1 MSEARKRE
9 ARQKFLLGGL
19 VVRAGLAEADRA
31 FLLGAL
37 IEASRCMAGSDQH
50 ERLKAIGLQ
59 AFQQRPMEDLKVP
72 DQEDGERP

>member
-1 MSEARKRE
+1 MSEARRRE

-37 IEASRCMAGSDQH
+37 IEAGRLAAGSDQH
-50 ERLKAIGLQ
+50 ERLKAIGLE
-59 AFQQRPMEDLKVP
+59 AFRRQPMEDAPAP
-72 DQEDGERP
+72 DQESEDAP

>member
-1 MSEARKRE
+1 MSEARRHE

-37 IEASRCMAGSDQH
+37 IEAGRLAAGSDQH
-50 ERLKAIGLQ
+50 ERLKAIGLE
-59 AFQQRPMEDLKVP
+59 AFRQRPMEDLQVP
-72 DQEDGERP
+72 DPEDGGRP

>member
-37 IEASRCMAGSDQH
+37 IQASRFVAGSDQY
-50 ERLKAIGLQ
+50 ERLKAIGLE
-59 AFQQRPMEDLKVP
+59 AFRRRPMEDTQVP
-72 DQEDGERP
+72 DQDDGERP